1 MLLKFPAWKVVLVI
15 GAVFLGIFFCI
26 PNFFSEA
33 GRAQYLSWFP
43 TSALKQ
49 GLDLKGGASILLEVD
64 PDELRNNQLRQLNTR
79 VRDTLRAQP
88 LIPVPAGGRKFN
100 PEQGLAREL
109 IVRTTNPADTE
120 AAIQRIKKL
129 GNPPIGAVGQQNTLN
144 VVQRADGAIVVTFTD
159 AAFNKMK
166 ADTLT
171 QSMEA
176 VNRRVNASGLVEPNV
191 APQGDSRIIVEVP
204 DVDAEQMKQ
213 LVNTLTEAG
222 VLTFNL
228 VDVQATQDAERDPTL
243 WPIGEQRSN
252 RVALPDDS
260 QNGKPVVIETDPII
274 TGADLAG
281 ASQSFDQSNQPSITF
296 QLHASGAQAFGKA
309 TSQNVGRPFAIVL
322 DNRIVSAPNIRSPI
336 TGGSG
341 TIEGGFT
348 VERAEQMA
356 IVLRAGALPA
366 KLKVASSSLIDAS
379 LGADSVRAGVMATLV
394 GIIAI
399 TVFMIAT
406 YGLLGVFAVI
416 AVYFN
421 LAMMIGFLSAF
432 GATMTLPGIAGILL
446 TMGMAVDANVLIN
459 ERIRDEKKAGRSVVS
474 SVDVGFDQAM
484 ATIIDANVTHLI
496 AGIIM
501 FSLGSGP
508 IRGFALTLAVG
519 ILTSMFTSVLV
530 ARFIFA
536 LWLKYARP
544 KYIPI

>member
-1 MLLKFPAWKVVLVI
+1 MLLKFPAWKIVI
-15 GAVFLGIFFCI
+15 VIAAVFLGIFFCI

-43 TSALKQ
+43 TSAMKQ

-64 PDELRNNQLRQLNTR
+64 PDELRHNQLKQLNTR
-79 VRDTLRAQP
+79 VRDALRAAP
-88 LIPVPAGGRKFN
+88 IIPVPAGGRKLN
-100 PEQGLAREL
+100 PETGLAREL
-109 IVRTTNPADTE
+109 VVRTTNPADME
-120 AAIQRIKKL
+120 SAKQRIQKL
-129 GNPPIGAVGQQNTLN
+129 GNAPIGQVGQPNSLKVDT
-144 VVQRADGAIVVTFTD
+144 RADGAIVVSFTD
-159 AAFNKMK
+159 AAFLKMK
-166 ADTLT
+166 ADTLK
-171 QSMEA
+171 QSIEA
-176 VNRRVNASGLVEPNV
+176 VNRRVNASGLTEPNV
-191 APQGDSRIIVEVP
+191 QPQGDSRIIVEVP
-204 DVDAEQMKQ
+204 DMKADGMAR
-213 LVNTLTEAG
+213 LKSKLTEAG

-228 VDVQATQDAERDPTL
+228 VDQQATADAQRDPTL
-243 WPIGEQRSN
+243 WPIGETRSN
-252 RVALPDDS
+252 RMALPDQS
-260 QNGKPVVIETDPII
+260 RNNETVVIDTDAII

-309 TSQNVGRPFAIVL
+309 TAANVGRPFAIVL
-322 DNRIVSAPNIRSPI
+322 DDSVVSAPNIRSPI

-348 VERAEQMA
+348 VERAEDMA

-366 KLKVASSSLIDAS
+366 KLKVASSNLIDAS
-379 LGADSVRAGVMATLV
+379 LGADSVRAGVTATLV

-406 YGLLGVFAVI
+406 YGLLGLFAVI

-459 ERIRDEKKAGRSVVS
+459 ERIREEKKAGRSVVS

-536 LWLKYARP
+536 LWLKYGRP